1 MCKEIQSKK
10 AVVHIYILHTHTHK
24 QIRILK
30 KNQIDS
36 KVGCLDEWIQAP
48 VSKKNEQLI
57 LVVKF
62 TASAVGIIY
71 TFINPSAD

>member
-1 MCKEIQSKK
+1 MTFAMVYEILVQKICVPS
-10 AVVHIYILHTHTHK
+10 YDCF
-24 QIRILK
+24 QIFI
-30 KNQIDS
+30 